1 MKGVGVKRLLVLTV
15 AAFAFGAFAENPYL
29 CFREKPAEFFRLIP
43 QAGVTHLHT
52 EDPAHNAIWDMAVSP
67 EGRVFFASCGES
79 YTSVYARM
87 YEYDYAKKRLVRHFD
102 LEKRLSIDDV
112 GLRTSKF
119 HTSMTFLGGG
129 KMLLTT
135 HTTSPSPRHPMW
147 MPYEYFNH
155 PFESFKGSDLL
166 IFDYNTGETRGLGK
180 FTSRDTVYGATYDPK
195 NGDYLG
201 ITCLTGRGWVYN
213 LHTGEK
219 RCLGQITDSRSSRC
233 FLCSDGHIYGSSYT
247 GAMFRYNTDKRDIE
261 FLGVSASG
269 LLRQACEVDGTLYFF
284 TGTCGVPGRGLDFYA
299 YRLKTGKLEHIGH
312 PCPKPDTEL
321 TSDFPQYQAYGMAFD
336 SKGRMWYGC
345 HAITPEIRFSGAKLY
360 MWDFL
365 HGKAPVDCGFLGT
378 PKRTVSLVAEMKMLK
393 GDVLVVTDGNH
404 TSDADT
410 PCGILA
416 IELDKFVPALE
427 NPAYPR
433 INSHDYVNY
442 LPYPES
448 NWKYYPKDDFE
459 ECYARYA
466 KYHRDTVLKFRRF
479 TIDNAFRISP
489 AGASGV
495 SVWERIGRENAAVR
509 HIEWTGN
516 STLSFW
522 CGKKSHKVDCELDS
536 NGKARIVRI
545 SESAMKDVNPIKA
558 DVGAVRLPAMPGRRY
573 IAEAEASVKLPDG
586 RIFVGTKDG
595 MLAVINCDGSVL
607 SLGGLQTG
615 GGVHSLDV
623 APNGTVWGV
632 SGHDQGIGMV
642 FNWTD
647 KGGVNVL
654 GLTPDVKAENGRNV
668 HIYTP
673 LVIAVSPDGRH
684 VAVGG
689 ADELAGAVVF
699 PAEGE

>member
-1 MKGVGVKRLLVLTV
+1 MKTRLVASIVV
-15 AAFAFGAFAENPYL
+15 AAFALEAFAENPYL
-29 CFREKPAEFFRLIP
+29 CFNEKPAEFFRLIP
-43 QAGVTHLHT
+43 QAGVTHLLT
-52 EDPAHNAIWDMAVSP
+52 DDAAHNAIWDMAVSP
-67 EGRVFFASCGES
+67 EGRVFFGACGES
-79 YTSVYARM
+79 YTAAYARM
-87 YEYDYAKKRLVRHFD
+87 YEYDHANKRLVRHFD
-102 LEKRLSIDDV
+102 LERRLALDDV

-119 HTSMTFLGGG
+119 HTCMTFLGGG
-129 KMLLTT
+129 EMLLAT

-166 IFDYNTGETRGLGK
+166 VWNYNTGATRGLGK
-180 FTSRDTVYGATYDPK
+180 FTSHDTIYGATYDPK

-201 ITCLTGRGWVYN
+201 ITCLTGRGLVYN
-213 LHTGEK
+213 LRTGEI
-219 RCLGQITDSRSSRC
+219 RRLGQITDSRSSRC
-233 FLCSDGHIYGSSYT
+233 FLCSDGHIYGSSFT
-247 GAMFRYNTDKRDIE
+247 GAMFRYNTDKREIE
-261 FLGVSASG
+261 FLGLSANG
-269 LLRQACEVDGTLYFF
+269 LMRQACEVDGTLYFS
-284 TGTCGVPGRGLDFYA
+284 TGTCGVPGRGLDLYA
-299 YRLKTGKLEHIGH
+299 YRLKSGRLERIGS
-312 PCPKPDTEL
+312 PCPRPDTDAKG
-321 TSDFPQYQAYGMAFD
+321 DFPQYQAYGMAFD

-345 HAITPEIRFSGAKLY
+345 HAVTPEIRFAGAKLY

-365 HGKAPVDCGFLGT
+365 HGKNPVDCGFLGT

-427 NPAYPR
+427 DPAYPR
-433 INSHDYVNY
+433 VNSHDYVNY

-448 NWKYYPKDDFE
+448 NWKYYPKDDFA

-466 KYHRDTVLKFRRF
+466 KYYRDTVLRFRRF
-479 TIDNAFRISP
+479 SAENAYRISSD
-489 AGASGV
+489 GASGI

-509 HIEWTGN
+509 HVKWTSN
-516 STLSFW
+516 SEFSLW
-522 CGKKSHKVDCELDS
+522 CGEKSHRVDCELTQD
-536 NGKARIVRI
+536 GKARVVRI
-545 SESAMKDVNPIKA
+545 CECALRLPSSIKA
-558 DVGAVRLPAMPGRRY
+558 DVDGVRLPAMPGRRY
-573 IAEAEASVKLPDG
+573 IAEAEASVKLLDG
-586 RIFVGTKDG
+586 RVFVGTQDG
-595 MLAVINCDGSVL
+595 MIAVVNGGKAY

-632 SGHDQGIGMV
+632 SGHDEGIGMV

-647 KGGVNVL
+647 CGGVNVL
-654 GLTPDVKAENGRNV
+654 GLAPDVKAENGRNV
-668 HIYTP
+668 HIYKPT
-673 LVIAVSPDGRH
+673 VIAVSPDGRY

-699 PAEGE
+699 PTHGM